1 VTTVYFI
8 THPDVVMD
16 PSVPI
21 QRWPLSER
29 GRARMQRV
37 LELPWAATL
46 ALVLSSDEQKA
57 LDGAE
62 ILVAATGAPHRV
74 DARLGETDRSATGFL
89 PPDEFWRT
97 VADFFGQP
105 EESVRGWERA
115 LDAQARI
122 ADALDASLADAA
134 PGADVAVVSHG
145 GVGALL
151 LCRLAGEAISLER
164 EQPAPPEGSPPGS
177 GGGCYFA
184 FDAASRA
191 LLHGWRRID
200 P

>member
-1 VTTVYFI
+1 MTTVYFI
-8 THPDVVMD
+8 THPDVVVD

-21 QRWPLSER
+21 QVWPLSER
-29 GRARMQRV
+29 GRTRMRRV
-37 LELPWAATL
+37 LELPWARTL

-62 ILVAATGAPHRV
+62 ILIEATGAPHRV
-74 DARLGETDRSATGFL
+74 AAKLGETDRSATGFL

-97 VADFFGQP
+97 VTDFFGRP

-115 LDAQARI
+115 VDAQTRI
-122 ADALDASLADAA
+122 ADALDACLADVPA
-134 PGADVAVVSHG
+134 GGDVAVVSHG

-151 LCRLAGEAISLER
+151 LCRLAGEAISLE
-164 EQPAPPEGSPPGS
+164 QPGAPEGSPPGS

-184 FDAASRA
+184 FDADSRE